1 MWWASWRIFF
11 GGGSTPG
18 GTTPTVSS
26 SVPEID
32 ASSGALALAVVAAA
46 MLLAWEVR
54 RRNRA

>member
-1 MWWASWRIFF
+1 MSWLDRIRIFY
-11 GGGSTPG
+11 GGGSTPSA
-18 GTTPTVSS
+18 SS

-54 RRNRA
+54 RRKRA

>member
-1 MWWASWRIFF
+1 MWWDSWRIFF
-11 GGGSTPG
+11 GGGS
-18 GTTPTVSS
+18 TTPTVSS